1 MHRLILVVVCAA
13 ALSAHVGAQPQ
24 PEKKTRLEG
33 RVVGLNGEAVRKAT
47 VRLQA
52 NGQPVAAQASQ
63 AQALSKTTDDTGK
76 FAFEDVPAGR
86 YTLIS
91 EKTGFLTQ
99 RYGARS
105 ENGPGVPLNVVAG
118 TETKGLELKMTP
130 QGIITGKVTDE
141 DGDPIASA
149 QVSVYRYEYS
159 NGRRQLT
166 QTGGALSAAA
176 SGAAMST
183 ASALALLTGG
193 GSAGT
198 TDDQGNFRIVNLPP
212 GRYYVSANPQGGSAL
227 LNLVQAPA
235 GTGGPSEP
243 INMTTYYPSSPD
255 SQGAAPV
262 DVAGGGE
269 MSGINI
275 RVRKQKVYSIRG
287 KVADGATGGAAAG
300 ASIMIFPLDGSAEAN
315 PLSMIAN
322 MSRTAPD
329 GSFEVRNLRPGQY
342 AIQGMVIPGLAALM
356 ATAVAGAAPAPAPTP
371 APAPARPLSLE
382 PLLTTRLEIGVGDAD
397 VAGVVLQ
404 LSDGTPIPGTV
415 TVEDGK
421 LADLLQGSQP
431 NQGATPPAALG
442 TRSIRL
448 TMADGPTV
456 SSRTGTFAADGV
468 FKITGVEPARYFV
481 NVTGLPPGSYVKS
494 VKFAGQDITK
504 TILDMS
510 TGAAGA
516 LEVLLS
522 ARAADFT
529 GVVHNDNGDLLAG
542 VPVTFWPKTPDR
554 GKPDGGI
561 KIATTDPNGSFKL
574 SGLAPGDYYVAAWD
588 YIPVEGLTQ
597 NPDFLAR
604 FAGTE
609 SAVKLGESGHQTAD
623 TKLIPSDRIAAE
635 AATIP

>member
-1 MHRLILVVVCAA
+1 MRRFVLAWLCGATLI
-13 ALSAHVGAQPQ
+13 AHLIAPLMAQPQ

-33 RVVGLNGEAVRKAT
+33 RVVGINGEAVRKAT
-47 VRLQA
+47 VRLQV
-52 NGQPVAAQASQ
+52 NGQPAAAAQAASN
-63 AQALSKTTDDTGK
+63 LSKTTDDTGK
-76 FAFEDVPAGR
+76 FAFEDVPVGR

-91 EKTGFLTQ
+91 EKAGSLTQ

-118 TETKGLELKMTP
+118 SETKGLELRMTP
-130 QGIITGKVTDE
+130 QGVITGHVTDE
-141 DGDPIASA
+141 DGDPIAGA
-149 QVSVYRYEYS
+149 QVSVARYGYS
-159 NGRRQLT
+159 NGHRQLI

-176 SGAAMST
+176 SGAAMSA
-183 ASALALLTGG
+183 ASALAVLTSG

-198 TDDQGNFRIVNLPP
+198 SDDQGTFRIVNLAP

-235 GTGGPSEP
+235 GGGGPSEP
-243 INMTTYYPSSPD
+243 INVTTYYPSSPD
-255 SQGAAPV
+255 AQGAAPV
-262 DVAGGGE
+262 DVAGGSE

-356 ATAVAGAAPAPAPTP
+356 ATAATGAAP
-371 APAPARPLSLE
+371 APAPARPLSLD

-404 LSDGTPIPGTV
+404 LSDGTPIAGTV
-415 TVEDGK
+415 SLEDGK
-421 LADLLQGSQP
+421 LSDLLQGAQP
-431 NQGATPPAALG
+431 SPGATPQALAG
-442 TRSIRL
+442 ARSIRL

-468 FKITGVEPARYFV
+468 FKITGVEPAKYFV
-481 NVTGLPPGSYVKS
+481 NFTGLPPGTYAKS
-494 VKFAGQDITK
+494 VKFAGQDITR
-504 TILDMS
+504 TVLDMTS
-510 TGAAGA
+510 GAGGA
-516 LEVLLS
+516 LEVVLS
-522 ARAADFT
+522 AKAADFT
-529 GVVHNDNGDLLAG
+529 GVVHNDNGDPLPG
-542 VPVTFWPKTPDR
+542 VPVTLWPKIPDR

-561 KIATTDPNGSFKL
+561 KTANTDQNGSFKI
-574 SGLAPGDYYVAAWD
+574 SGLAPGEYYVAAWD

-604 FAGTE
+604 FAGSE
-609 SAVKLGESGHQTAD
+609 SAVKLGESGHQSAD
-623 TKLIPSDRIAAE
+623 TKLIPHDRIIAE
-635 AATIP
+635 AAAIP